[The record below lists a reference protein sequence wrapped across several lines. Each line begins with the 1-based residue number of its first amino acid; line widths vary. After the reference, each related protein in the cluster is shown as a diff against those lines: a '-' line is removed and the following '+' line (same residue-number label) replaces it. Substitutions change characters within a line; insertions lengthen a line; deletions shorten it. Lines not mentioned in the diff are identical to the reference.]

1 MNKLP
6 KYLAVLGKPRE
17 ELDTEEGAT
26 IADILASAGIERHEG
41 EVLIVAEVEVTD
53 EDVLPEGS
61 TLFYVPPVDLG
72 L

>member
-1 MNKLP
+1 MA

-17 ELDTEEGAT
+17 ELDVEEGAT
-26 IADILASAGIERHEG
+26 IKDILATAGMERVEG
-41 EVLIVAEVEVTD
+41 EILIVSDQEVSD
-53 EDVLPEGS
+53 EDVLPEGA

>member
-1 MNKLP
+1 MA

-17 ELDTEEGAT
+17 ELDVEEGAT
-26 IADILASAGIERHEG
+26 IKDILATAGMERVEG
-41 EVLIVAEVEVTD
+41 EILIVSDQEVSD
-53 EDVLPEGS
+53 EEVLPEGA